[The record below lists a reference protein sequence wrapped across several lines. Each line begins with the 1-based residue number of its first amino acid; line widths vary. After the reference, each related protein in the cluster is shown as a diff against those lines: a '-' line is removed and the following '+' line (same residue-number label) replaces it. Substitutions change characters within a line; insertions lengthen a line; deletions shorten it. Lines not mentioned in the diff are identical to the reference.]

1 MIVYINRVLRSVFFV
16 VVVRREALRKLCN
29 LVVIFYVLNVI
40 FLVKIFLFS
49 LFVSTFVPNED
60 FNV

>member
-29 LVVIFYVLNVI
+29 LVVIIYVLNVI